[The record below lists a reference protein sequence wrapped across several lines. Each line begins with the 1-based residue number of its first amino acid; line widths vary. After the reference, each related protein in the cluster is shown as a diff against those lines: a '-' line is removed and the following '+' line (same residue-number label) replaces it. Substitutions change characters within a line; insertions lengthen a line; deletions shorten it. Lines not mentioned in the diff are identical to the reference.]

1 MTKSQGQNEKK
12 TGSSSAEKPSKNP
25 KEETGNN
32 KKSDQ
37 PSQPSSH
44 RASKSPDDVVG
55 NAVPYLTEQ
64 VASGLTAALIN
75 EDRGFFMSDAPG
87 TFT

>member
-37 PSQPSSH
+37 PVSYTH
-44 RASKSPDDVVG
+44 
-55 NAVPYLTEQ
+55 LTLPTNRE
-64 VASGLTAALIN
+64 V
-75 EDRGFFMSDAPG
+75 
-87 TFT
+87 